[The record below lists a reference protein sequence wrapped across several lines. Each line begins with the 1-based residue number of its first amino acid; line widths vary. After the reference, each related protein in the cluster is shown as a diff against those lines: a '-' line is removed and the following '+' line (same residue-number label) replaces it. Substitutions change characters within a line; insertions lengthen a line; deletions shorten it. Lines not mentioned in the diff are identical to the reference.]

1 MKAKEE
7 KEKELAELVKEHNAS
22 ILRICKV
29 YFPYDYYLRKDLYNE
44 IVYRIW
50 RGLNTFRNDSSVR
63 TWIYKLSINTAIE
76 LSQAEKRN
84 RKKMEVLAELA
95 DRLSGEKDPLSNEL
109 YRMIDRLSSME
120 KAVIYMYLDRNPQS
134 VIAETLG
141 LTETNVSTMVG
152 RIKLKLKKFKEDEN
166 ANI

>member
-1 MKAKEE
+1 MKTKEE
-7 KEKELAELVKEHNAS
+7 KDKELAELVKEHNAS

-29 YFPYDYYLRKDLYNE
+29 YFPYDYYLRTNLYNE

-50 RGLNTFRNDSSVR
+50 RGLSTFRNDCSVR

-84 RKKMEVLAELA
+84 RKKMEVLSELA
-95 DRLSGEKDPLSNEL
+95 DRLSGEKNPLS
-109 YRMIDRLSSME
+109 DVE

-152 RIKLKLKKFKEDEN
+152 RIKQKLKKFKEDEN
-166 ANI
+166 TIV

>member
-1 MKAKEE
+1 
-7 KEKELAELVKEHNAS
+7 
-22 ILRICKV
+22 
-29 YFPYDYYLRKDLYNE
+29 
-44 IVYRIW
+44 
-50 RGLNTFRNDSSVR
+50 
-63 TWIYKLSINTAIE
+63 
-76 LSQAEKRN
+76 
-84 RKKMEVLAELA
+84 
-95 DRLSGEKDPLSNEL
+95 
-109 YRMIDRLSSME
+109 ME

>member
-1 MKAKEE
+1 
-7 KEKELAELVKEHNAS
+7 
-22 ILRICKV
+22 
-29 YFPYDYYLRKDLYNE
+29 
-44 IVYRIW
+44 
-50 RGLNTFRNDSSVR
+50 
-63 TWIYKLSINTAIE
+63 
-76 LSQAEKRN
+76 
-84 RKKMEVLAELA
+84 
-95 DRLSGEKDPLSNEL
+95 
-109 YRMIDRLSSME
+109 MIDRLSSME

>member
-95 DRLSGEKDPLSNEL
+95 DRLSGEKDPLYDEL

-120 KAVIYMYLDRNPQS
+120 KAVIYMYFDRNPQS